1 MSRSSSTFE
10 EKMNHIAIVLVSISV
25 LLAGC
30 ATTSEQPVTQE
41 SKESSSSGQGFLAA
55 MLIAASMENPENAP
69 VFEATVT
76 DEESQFIE
84 RIKQHFE
91 EKKEWATEL
100 AKNHGLSTAQSIDL
114 REEKES
120 GSLYGGIHR
129 SDDTRVVFRISRDLS
144 VTYSTLPNEF
154 YKTML
159 EKSKE
164 WKEQESEYDRW
175 GAFWDA
181 LPQALSHL

>member
-1 MSRSSSTFE
+1 
-10 EKMNHIAIVLVSISV
+10 MNHIAIALISISA
-25 LLAGC
+25 LLVGC
-30 ATTSEQPVTQE
+30 ATTSKSEVTQE
-41 SKESSSSGQGFLAA
+41 PKENGDTGKAFLAA
-55 MLIAASMENPENAP
+55 MLIAASINSPENAP

-76 DEESQFIE
+76 DEESQFIQ
-84 RIKQHFE
+84 RIKRHFE
-91 EKKEWATEL
+91 ENKEWATEL
-100 AKNHGLSTAQSIDL
+100 AKNHGLSSAQSVDL

-129 SDDTRVVFRISRDLS
+129 KDDTRVVFRINRDLS

-159 EKSKE
+159 EKSAE
-164 WKEQESEYDRW
+164 WNEEESEYTRW
-175 GAFWDA
+175 DAFWDA